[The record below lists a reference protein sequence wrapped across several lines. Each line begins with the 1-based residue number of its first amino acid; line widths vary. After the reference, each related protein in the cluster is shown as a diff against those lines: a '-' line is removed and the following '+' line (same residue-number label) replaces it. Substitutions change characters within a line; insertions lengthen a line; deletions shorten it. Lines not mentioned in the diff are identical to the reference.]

1 MDDADEVVVRPATRA
16 RWQHV
21 QSVFGARGE
30 AAKCQCQRAILP
42 LREYWHMPRDVREA
56 FLRKEVCR
64 SRAAAPGLVAY
75 LGADPVGWCRV
86 GPRSNFA
93 PLRNSPVPW
102 AGRDEDKED
111 PSVWAVVCFVV
122 RAGYRKRGISQ
133 ALATAAISHARQN
146 GAVALE
152 GYPMATGDGD
162 IPWGELRVGARG
174 VFQRCGFTEV
184 ARPTQRRSVMRIDF

>member
-21 QSVFGARGE
+21 QSVFGTRGE

-75 LGADPVGWCRV
+75 LAADPVGWCRV

>member
-1 MDDADEVVVRPATRA
+1 VVVRPATRA
-16 RWQHV
+16 RWQDV
-21 QSVFGARGE
+21 QSVFGTRGE

-42 LREYWHMPRDVREA
+42 LREYWPMPREVREA
-56 FLRKEVCR
+56 FFRQEMCR
-64 SRAAAPGLVAY
+64 SRAPAPGLVAY
-75 LGADPVGWCRV
+75 LDKEPVGWCRV
-86 GPRSNFA
+86 GPRSTFA

-102 AGRDEDKED
+102 TGREEAKDDA
-111 PSVWAVVCFVV
+111 SVWAVVCFLV

-133 ALATAAISHARQN
+133 ALAVAAIACARQQ
-146 GAVALE
+146 GAAALE